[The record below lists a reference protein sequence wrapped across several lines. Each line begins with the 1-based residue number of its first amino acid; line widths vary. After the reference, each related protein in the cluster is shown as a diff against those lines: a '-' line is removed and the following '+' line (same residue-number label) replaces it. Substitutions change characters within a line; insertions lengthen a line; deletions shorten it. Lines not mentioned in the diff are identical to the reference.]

1 MPQTTSATGQPAAAH
16 ARLSHFPITFF
27 ATTMGL
33 GGLTLAL
40 RAAAKPLALG
50 ALPYQL
56 MLGLTAGVFG
66 LIVLFYVLK
75 AVLHW
80 GAVKAEWQHPVRLAF
95 FPTASVSLLL
105 IATGVMTLSPP
116 AALALWAVGAT
127 LQGALTLAVVT
138 NWIGTRSFQHGQLNP
153 AWFIPAVGNV
163 IVPITGA
170 QLGFTEV
177 SWLFF
182 AAGMMFWLVLLT
194 LVFNRLVFHDP
205 LPGRLQPT
213 LVILIAPPAVA
224 FVAWVRLT
232 MGGTGG
238 EGAPVDAFGHILL
251 SLAYVFAAL
260 VAVQVP
266 RILRLPFAMSFWA
279 LSFPLAA
286 LTIATFLYAEI
297 SHSDT
302 HERLGTAFLA
312 LLVVLI
318 AGLIGRTLMG
328 IARGEICQPE

>member
-1 MPQTTSATGQPAAAH
+1 MIPPQTQPGTGQISAPSN
-16 ARLSHFPITFF
+16 RLDHFPITFF

-33 GGLTLAL
+33 GGFALAL

-50 ALPYQL
+50 PWPFQIV
-56 MLGLTAGVFG
+56 LGLTAGVFG
-66 LIVLFYVLK
+66 LIVLFYLLK
-75 AVLHW
+75 AALHW
-80 GAVKAEWQHPVRLAF
+80 GAVKAEWNHPVRLSF

-105 IATGVMTLSPP
+105 LATALLSLSQT
-116 AALALWAVGAT
+116 AALALWVAGAA
-127 LQGALTLAVVT
+127 LQGTLTLAVVT

-163 IVPITGA
+163 IVPIAGA
-170 QLGFTEV
+170 QLGFTEL

-213 LVILIAPPAVA
+213 LVIMVAPPAVA

-232 MGGTGG
+232 MGAGG
-238 EGAPVDAFGHILL
+238 QIDAFGHILL

-279 LSFPLAA
+279 LSFPLAS

-297 SHSDT
+297 SQSDT

-318 AGLIGRTLMG
+318 VGLVGRTLLG